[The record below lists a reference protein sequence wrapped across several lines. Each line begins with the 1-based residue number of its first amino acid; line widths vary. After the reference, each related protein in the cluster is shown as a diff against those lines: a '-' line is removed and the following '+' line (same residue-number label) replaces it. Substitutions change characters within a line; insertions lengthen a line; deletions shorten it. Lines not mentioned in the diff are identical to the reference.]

1 MDPIAAV
8 AVLRLADSTKRA
20 AFLEGLEG
28 RRARRLKRVAG
39 YPADVAGAWCDPL
52 SPVWPAATP
61 AGDIAEAVRRTAD
74 GPHDPLCIIRSDGGF
89 AGCVRITDVMS
100 AGAETPVRRL
110 LQRDLT
116 PILDSTPLADVTG
129 HEGWLD
135 FAQLPVI
142 DLRGRLVGTLSRRRF
157 LTGTGATPPAA
168 AGADGDDIVISATAG
183 AVTSLAIILEAVLS
197 REIRLKFGPNQR
209 NSLDD
214 YCRRTRSCATE
225 RQIPCGSIPGKPLSG
240 LETLDAGLVA
250 EFAASCDEELLEPLF
265 ERLSSDF
272 AAQVADGLEEE
283 RQIQIL
289 RRLDPRYGALMLVQ
303 LPEEKRKGVAE
314 RVATGRRPLPSY
326 HDELPAGI
334 CRGADGDPADS
345 VARGYGCGG
354 RAAANSERQASKRGS
369 LLCH

>member
-1 MDPIAAV
+1 MTEADLRLGGAYLKGLPVQAARALEALDPADVATCLETFEPDSVAPAVAAMRAGSALAALSLLPSDKARGILAAMDPIAAV

-197 REIRLKFGPNQR
+197 RE
-209 NSLDD
+209 
-214 YCRRTRSCATE
+214 
-225 RQIPCGSIPGKPLSG
+225 
-240 LETLDAGLVA
+240 
-250 EFAASCDEELLEPLF
+250 
-265 ERLSSDF
+265 SD
-272 AAQVADGLEEE
+272 
-283 RQIQIL
+283 
-289 RRLDPRYGALMLVQ
+289 
-303 LPEEKRKGVAE
+303 
-314 RVATGRRPLPSY
+314 
-326 HDELPAGI
+326 
-334 CRGADGDPADS
+334 
-345 VARGYGCGG
+345 
-354 RAAANSERQASKRGS
+354 
-369 LLCH
+369 